1 MSEVASFPLAPAGMS
16 LLQHEVRHRHRVPP
30 GQGRSQCADHLAGGD
45 CMMVYFLVFKYNSRE
60 AGQVEQVRRI
70 ERESPNMHGDRLD
83 TGLDLDA

>member
-1 MSEVASFPLAPAGMS
+1 
-16 LLQHEVRHRHRVPP
+16 
-30 GQGRSQCADHLAGGD
+30 
-45 CMMVYFLVFKYNSRE
+45 MMVYFLVFKYNSRE